1 MRLSNERPIIAIDRC
16 HICLYL
22 AHATCG
28 FFGETGQV
36 PTVEVPRQ
44 RPRLVRGRFYLCLRV
59 CELFQLNLFK
69 LGMSTWIHFPRS
81 RTLCHAGSTL
91 GKDACRVFA
100 RLL

>member
-44 RPRLVRGRFYLCLRV
+44 RPRLVRGRFICACALA
-59 CELFQLNLFK
+59 N
-69 LGMSTWIHFPRS
+69 FPSSPLSNWLAIAGCVVYPQALSSPPVNS
-81 RTLCHAGSTL
+81 R
-91 GKDACRVFA
+91 
-100 RLL
+100 